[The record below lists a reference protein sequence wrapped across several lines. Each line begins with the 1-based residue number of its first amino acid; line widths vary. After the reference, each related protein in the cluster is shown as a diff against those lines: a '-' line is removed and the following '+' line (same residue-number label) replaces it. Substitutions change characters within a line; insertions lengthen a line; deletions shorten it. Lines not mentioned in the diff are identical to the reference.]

1 MASTARFTLVST
13 NARIDSMEVT
23 LDRILAAVEA
33 RTPAA
38 VVPEAP
44 APAPAPARTTKV
56 LNRTNLR
63 AFKATKAG
71 KAYAGVSCADI
82 LEGRSPMPKGFH
94 APTGA
99 RKAAIQAWK
108 AAQEA

>member
-1 MASTARFTLVST
+1 M
-13 NARIDSMEVT
+13 NARLTVASLSLRIDAQDVK
-23 LDRILAAVEA
+23 LDRILAALEA

-38 VVPEAP
+38 VLPEVTAP
-44 APAPAPARTTKV
+44 KADPKPARTTKV

-71 KAYAGVSCADI
+71 KSYAGISCADI
-82 LEGRSPMPKGFH
+82 LEGRATMPACFH

-108 AAQEA
+108 ASQA